1 VPEVWVRA
9 MNTLIVFRRTEPGEG
24 SKAGGYSKCSLV
36 ILIHPEDFSHS
47 NGIYFD
53 TIEKESLC
61 QVSTQPNQIKPQKQT
76 RESEQKS
83 AGLALSTYCHIWL
96 ENR

>member
-1 VPEVWVRA
+1 